1 MKHIS
6 RTINSLFIGLLF
18 VGLCLFPI
26 QLSAQGQDVQAQ
38 ASTLSSS
45 SLDTSTSI
53 QNVDTLTKA
62 YSGKWQGASTAE
74 NTNLVEQ
81 VLGSNDLIF
90 VVLTV
95 SLIIWFVLLTFLIRL
110 DKKVSRIERSS
121 KQ

>member
-1 MKHIS
+1 MVGI
-6 RTINSLFIGLLF
+6 LF
-18 VGLCLFPI
+18 VGLSLFPA
-26 QLSAQGQDVQAQ
+26 QLSAQELDAQAQ
-38 ASTLSSS
+38 TSTLSSS
-45 SLDTSTSI
+45 SIDTSSSV

-62 YSGKWQGASTAE
+62 YSGKWQGASSAE
-74 NTNLVEQ
+74 DTNMVEQ

-110 DKKVSRIERSS
+110 DKKVSRIEKSS